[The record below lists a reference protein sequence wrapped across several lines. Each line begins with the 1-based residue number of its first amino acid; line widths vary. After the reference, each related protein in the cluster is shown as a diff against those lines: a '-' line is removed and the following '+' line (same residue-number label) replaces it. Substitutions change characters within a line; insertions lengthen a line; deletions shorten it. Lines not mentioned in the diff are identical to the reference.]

1 MREVSSVIERIKSKF
16 DWLFG
21 SHYKMERFGVMFFA
35 LLTAM
40 ALVVGSIGIRK
51 AAMDKVTLGD
61 MAVYTT
67 EFTSSLSM
75 NGGQLVNLWVN
86 DSRTQCFILLHW
98 DDMTSVVTDAADYEV
113 YLTGRSP
120 NGRKEALQCAPFGNF
135 YVFGTTGYMGLF
147 LVDMDGFPSQII
159 NCIVRCNRMVNGM
172 PDPVPEYSD
181 ASFSTYDQ
189 IQFFVN
195 PGGALASTASF
206 LTEGR
211 MSVYD
216 IYEATAAAGQEAQ
229 IRASLNDTLKSMQAS
244 LDAINEYTYR
254 VKQDDIVVP
263 TTPIQIRGDSITQD
277 EAGNYHLNTD
287 YVVQGAYT
295 FDWQNGSIQQGYLED
310 VLEEA
315 GYRRADRYII
325 DQQAKAQNN
334 TMDLSAL
341 RWVYNDGTVFSTT
354 TGSGAVMSSVAQT
367 QKDIQN
373 LTQAWSTYYNLKV
386 SYQTAQLEQ
395 LLRLELEISEA
406 TSAYTVKTDG
416 LIMIW

>member
-1 MREVSSVIERIKSKF
+1 MIERIKSKF

-61 MAVYTT
+61 TAVYTT

-172 PDPVPEYSD
+172 PDSVPEYSD

-325 DQQAKAQNN
+325 DQQAKAKNN
-334 TMDLSAL
+334 TMDVSAL

-373 LTQAWSTYYNLKV
+373 LTQAWATYYNLKV

>member
-1 MREVSSVIERIKSKF
+1 MIERIKSKF

-61 MAVYTT
+61 TAVYTT
-67 EFTSSLSM
+67 GFTSSLSM
-75 NGGQLVNLWVN
+75 NDGQLVNLWVN

-98 DDMTSVVTDAADYEV
+98 DDMTSVVTDAEDYEV

-120 NGRKEALQCAPFGNF
+120 NGRKEALQCTPYGNF

-159 NCIVRCNRMVNGM
+159 NCIVRCNRLVNGM
-172 PDPVPEYSD
+172 PDLVPEYAD
-181 ASFSTYDQ
+181 TSFSTYDQ

-206 LTEGR
+206 LNEGR
-211 MSVYD
+211 MNVYD

-229 IRASLNDTLKSMQAS
+229 IRASLNNTLKSMQAS

-277 EAGNYHLNTD
+277 EAGNYHLDTD
-287 YVVQGAYT
+287 YIVQGAYT

-310 VLEEA
+310 VLKEA
-315 GYRRADRYII
+315 GYRRADRYIL
-325 DQQAKAQNN
+325 DQQAKAENN
-334 TMDLSAL
+334 VMDLSAL

-354 TGSGAVMSSVAQT
+354 TGTGAVMSSVAQT

-406 TSAYTVKTDG
+406 TSAYTVKTNG